1 MLPVTL
7 AGLDNGGQK
16 RVSGGQRP
24 RGRVGGNKQPGAELL
39 SRELKTFY
47 MRC

>member
-7 AGLDNGGQK
+7 TGLDNGDQK

-24 RGRVGGNKQPGAELL
+24 RGGVGGNKQRWAELL